1 MVPRLFFLYQ
11 FRQISNKILAFFLFS
26 PILCSYFRKEDSMN
40 FIREE
45 NGQTILEYALIIAVL
60 VLVIIA
66 AIPSLRG
73 SVVNVFTGAQ
83 NKLVV
88 PAN

>member
-1 MVPRLFFLYQ
+1 MSFF
-11 FRQISNKILAFFLFS
+11 
-26 PILCSYFRKEDSMN
+26 
-40 FIREE
+40 REE
-45 NGQTILEYALIIAVL
+45 SGQTILEYALIVAVL

-66 AIPSLRG
+66 AIPSLRE
-73 SVVNVFTGAQ
+73 SVVNIFTGAQ

>member
-1 MVPRLFFLYQ
+1 
-11 FRQISNKILAFFLFS
+11 
-26 PILCSYFRKEDSMN
+26 MN
-40 FIREE
+40 FFREE
-45 NGQTILEYALIIAVL
+45 SGQTILEYALIIAVL

-66 AIPSLRG
+66 AIPALRT
-73 SVVNVFTGAQ
+73 SVTNVFTGAQ